1 MNVREWAL
9 PVYTILIQMSV
20 GMLLVLWTL
29 RLFGSKK
36 FGKEAID
43 RVLRDPLLIINITII
58 FGMIGSHFHLSRP
71 YLSFLAVSNFR
82 TSWLSREIVFTLL
95 YFLSTAALWFFQWY
109 REGHWGLKTALG
121 WLAIFFGLVTVYC
134 TGRIYL
140 LPTQAAWNMPETIL
154 TFYGSMLLLGVM
166 ALATILIM
174 DLRFM
179 EIRQKGVLTEWAR
192 IVNDTVKRLAVAAC
206 VILIP
211 IVVINLFYLHSLR
224 TGTTLM
230 QTSYDLLMELYEPLL
245 IIRFLLLLIGVGWLV
260 VPVAMLKRTR
270 KSIREIFTPVYLAC
284 LLVIVGE
291 ILGRFLFYAAHIR
304 TGL

>member
-20 GMLLVLWTL
+20 GMLLVLWSL
-29 RLFGSKK
+29 RLFGSRKY
-36 FGKEAID
+36 GKDALD
-43 RVLRDPLLIINITII
+43 RVVRDSLLIINVTIV
-58 FGMIGSHFHLSRP
+58 FGMIGAHFHLSRP

-82 TSWLSREIVFTLL
+82 TSWLSREIIFTLFF
-95 YFLSTAALWFFQWY
+95 FLCTAALLFFQWF
-109 REGHWGLKTALG
+109 RKGHWGLKTALG
-121 WLAIFFGLVTVYC
+121 WLAVLFGIVTVYC

-140 LPTQAAWNMPETIL
+140 LPTQAAWDMPETIL

-179 EIRQKGVLTEWAR
+179 EIRQKGVLTEWAL
-192 IVNDTVKRLAVAAC
+192 IVNQAVKRLAVAAG

-211 IVVINLFYLHSLR
+211 IVIINLFYLHSLR
-224 TGTTLM
+224 TGSTLM
-230 QTSYDLLMELYEPLL
+230 QTSYDLLMELYMPLL
-245 IIRFLLLLIGVGWLV
+245 IIRFLLLLAGVGWLV
-260 VPVAMLKRTR
+260 IPVAMMKRAR
-270 KSIREIFTPVYLAC
+270 KSIQQLFTPAYLAC

>member
-20 GMLLVLWTL
+20 GMLLVLWSL

-36 FGKEAID
+36 FGKDALD
-43 RVLRDPLLIINITII
+43 RVVRDPLLIINTTTIL
-58 FGMIGSHFHLSRP
+58 GMIGAHFHLSRP

-82 TSWLSREIVFTLL
+82 SSWLSREIVFTLL
-95 YFLSTAALWFFQWY
+95 FFLCSAALWFLQWY
-109 REGHWGLKTALG
+109 RAGHWGLKTALG
-121 WLAIFFGLVTVYC
+121 WLAIFFGFVTVYC

-174 DLRFM
+174 DLRFV
-179 EIRQKGVLTEWAR
+179 EIRQKGVLTEWET
-192 IVNDTVKRLAVAAC
+192 IVNYSVKRLSVAAGA
-206 VILIP
+206 ILIP
-211 IVVINLFYLHSLR
+211 IVITNLFYIHSLR
-224 TGTTLM
+224 TGSTLM
-230 QTSYDLLMELYEPLL
+230 QTSYDLLMQLYEPLL
-245 IIRFLLLLIGVGWLV
+245 VIRFLLLLGGVGWLV
-260 VPVAMLKRTR
+260 VPVARMKWTG
-270 KSIREIFTPVYLAC
+270 KSVQEIFTPAYLAC
-284 LLVIVGE
+284 LLVLVGE

>member
-20 GMLLVLWTL
+20 GMLLVLWIL
-29 RLFGSKK
+29 RFFESRK
-36 FGKEAID
+36 FGIEAID
-43 RVLRDPLLIINITII
+43 RVIRDPLLIINITII
-58 FGMIGSHFHLSRP
+58 FGMVGSHFHLSRP

-95 YFLSTAALWFFQWY
+95 FFLSSVALWFFQWY
-109 REGHWGLKTALG
+109 RKGHWALKSFLG

-140 LPTQAAWNMPETIL
+140 LPTQEAWNMPETIL
-154 TFYGSMLLLGVM
+154 SFYGTTLLLGVM

-179 EIRQKGVLTEWAR
+179 EIRQKGVLIEWAM
-192 IVNDTVKRLAVAAC
+192 IVFDAVKRLAVMAG
-206 VILIP
+206 VIMIP
-211 IVVINLFYLHSLR
+211 IVIINLFYLHSLR

-230 QTSYDLLMELYEPLL
+230 QTSYDLVMDLYEPLL
-245 IIRFLLLLIGVGWLV
+245 IIRFFLLVVGVGWLV
-260 VPVAMLKRTR
+260 VSVARMKRAG
-270 KSIREIFTPVYLAC
+270 KSVQEVFTPAYLAC
-284 LLVIVGE
+284 LLVIVSE

>member
-9 PVYTILIQMSV
+9 PIYTILIQMAV
-20 GMLLVLWTL
+20 GMLLVLWIL
-29 RLFGSKK
+29 RLFGSQK
-36 FGKEAID
+36 FGQGALD
-43 RVLRDPLLIINITII
+43 RVVRDPLLIINITIL
-58 FGMIGSHFHLSRP
+58 FGMLGAHFHLSRP

-82 TSWLSREIVFTLL
+82 TSWLSREIVFTLFF
-95 YFLSTAALWFFQWY
+95 FLSSAALWFLQWF
-109 REGHWGLKTALG
+109 RADHWRLKTVLG
-121 WLAIFFGLVTVYC
+121 WLAIIFGVVTVYC

-140 LPTQAAWNMPETIL
+140 LPTQPAWNMPGTIL

-179 EIRQKGVLTEWAR
+179 EIRQKGPLTEWAV
-192 IVNDTVKRLAVAAC
+192 IVNYTIKRLALAAG
-206 VILIP
+206 VILVP
-211 IVVINLFYLHSLR
+211 IIGINLFYIQSLR
-224 TGTTLM
+224 TGSTLM
-230 QTSYDLLMELYEPLL
+230 QTSYELLLQLYEPLL
-245 IIRFLLLLIGVGWLV
+245 VIRFLLLLVGVGWLV
-260 VPVAMLKRTR
+260 VPVARMKRSG
-270 KSIREIFTPVYLAC
+270 KSIQQLFTPAYLAC

>member
-29 RLFGSKK
+29 RLFVGNR
-36 FGKEAID
+36 FDKELID
-43 RVLRDPLLIINITII
+43 QVVRDPLLIINITII
-58 FGMIGSHFHLSRP
+58 FGMIGAHFHLSRP

-82 TSWLSREIVFTLL
+82 TSWLSREIVFTVLF
-95 YFLSTAALWFFQWY
+95 FLSTVALWFI
-109 REGHWGLKTALG
+109 HWHLKGYWELKTALG
-121 WLAIFFGLVTVYC
+121 WLAIIFGVMTVYC
-134 TGRIYL
+134 MGRIYL

-166 ALATILIM
+166 ALAAILIM

-179 EIRQKGVLTEWAR
+179 EVRQKRALTEWIF
-192 IVNDTVKRLAVAAC
+192 IVNDAVKRLAVAAG
-206 VILIP
+206 VFLIP
-211 IVVINLFYLHSLR
+211 VFIVNLFYLYSLR
-224 TGTTLM
+224 TGTALA
-230 QTSYDLLMELYEPLL
+230 QTSYDLLMKLYEPLL
-245 IIRFLLLLIGVGWLV
+245 IIRFLLLLAGVVWLV
-260 VPVAMLKRTR
+260 VPVAMMRRAT
-270 KSIREIFTPVYLAC
+270 KSIQELFTPAYLAC
-284 LLVIVGE
+284 LLVMVGE

>member
-29 RLFGSKK
+29 RLFVGNKID
-36 FGKEAID
+36 KELID
-43 RVLRDPLLIINITII
+43 KLVRDPLLIIDITII
-58 FGMIGSHFHLSRP
+58 FGMIGAHFHLSRP

-82 TSWLSREIVFTLL
+82 TSWLSREIVFTVLF
-95 YFLSTAALWFFQWY
+95 FLSTAALWFIQWH
-109 REGHWGLKTALG
+109 RNGFWGLKTALG
-121 WLAIFFGLVTVYC
+121 WLAIFFGVVTVYC
-134 TGRIYL
+134 MGRIYL

-166 ALATILIM
+166 ALAAILIM

-179 EIRQKGVLTEWAR
+179 EVRQKEALTEW
-192 IVNDTVKRLAVAAC
+192 IFFVNDAVKRLAVAAG
-206 VILIP
+206 VFLIP
-211 IVVINLFYLHSLR
+211 VFIVNLFYLYSLR
-224 TGTTLM
+224 TGTGLA
-230 QTSYDLLMELYEPLL
+230 QTSYDLLMKLYEPLL
-245 IIRFLLLLIGVGWLV
+245 IIRFLLLLAGVIWLV
-260 VPVAMLKRTR
+260 VPVAMMRRATR
-270 KSIREIFTPVYLAC
+270 SVQELFTPAYLAC
-284 LLVIVGE
+284 LLVMVGE

>member
-9 PVYTILIQMSV
+9 PVYTILIQMAV
-20 GMLLVLWTL
+20 GMLLVLWSL

-36 FGKEAID
+36 FGKDALD
-43 RVLRDPLLIINITII
+43 RVVRDPLLILNITIL
-58 FGMIGSHFHLSRP
+58 FGMIGAHFHLSRP

-82 TSWLSREIVFTLL
+82 TSWLSREIVFTLFF
-95 YFLSTAALWFFQWY
+95 FLCSVALWFLQWF
-109 REGHWGLKTALG
+109 RVGHWRLKTVLG
-121 WLAIFFGLVTVYC
+121 WLAIFFGFIAVYC
-134 TGRIYL
+134 MGQIYL
-140 LPTQAAWNMPETIL
+140 LPTQPAWNTPLTIIA
-154 TFYGSMLLLGVM
+154 FYGTVLLLGLM

-179 EIRQKGVLTEWAR
+179 EIRQKGPLTEWAA
-192 IVNDTVKRLAVAAC
+192 IVNYTIKRLALAAG
-206 VILIP
+206 VVLVP

-224 TGTTLM
+224 TGSTLM
-230 QTSYDLLMELYEPLL
+230 QTSYELLIQLYEPLL
-245 IIRFLLLLIGVGWLV
+245 VIRFLLLLAGVGWLV
-260 VPVAMLKRTR
+260 VPVARMKRSG
-270 KSIREIFTPVYLAC
+270 KSIHQLFTPAYLAC

>member
-20 GMLLVLWTL
+20 GMLLVLWSL
-29 RLFGSKK
+29 RLFASKK
-36 FGKEAID
+36 FGKEALD
-43 RVLRDPLLIINITII
+43 RVVRDPLLIINTTII
-58 FGMIGSHFHLSRP
+58 FGMIGAHFHLSRP
-71 YLSFLAVSNFR
+71 YLSYLAVSNFR

-95 YFLSTAALWFFQWY
+95 FFLCSGALWFFQWY
-109 REGHWGLKTALG
+109 RQGHWGLKTALG
-121 WLAIFFGLVTVYC
+121 WLAIFLGCITVYC

-140 LPTQAAWNMPETIL
+140 LPTQEAWNMPETIL
-154 TFYGSMLLLGVM
+154 AFYGSMLLLGVM

-179 EIRQKGVLTEWAR
+179 EIRQKGPLTEWAA
-192 IVNDTVKRLAVAAC
+192 IVNYTVRRLAVAAG

-211 IVVINLFYLHSLR
+211 IVLINLFYLQSLR
-224 TGTTLM
+224 TGSTLM
-230 QTSYDLLMELYEPLL
+230 QTSYELLMKLYEPLL
-245 IIRFLLLLIGVGWLV
+245 VIRFLLLLAGVGWLV
-260 VPVAMLKRTR
+260 VPVGMMKRTR
-270 KSIREIFTPVYLAC
+270 KSVREVFTPAYLAC